1 MSNESTNGRFNV
13 ANIDWW
19 TWGISGGFVL
29 IFVIAALINIDAVS
43 KFVTAGFAWACD
55 LFGAFWQVLLL
66 ATFLLS
72 LVLALTKYGAVKLTN
87 HKPEFSTFKWI
98 CMIMTTLLA
107 GGGVFFSASEPV
119 SHFLTTPPH
128 YAGVES
134 ATAAAVAPAMAMSF
148 LHWGYLAWAV
158 LGSLSGVLLGYLH
171 YEKGLPLKPRTLLYP
186 IFGEKGVK
194 GTWGMLAD
202 AFAIIAVAA
211 GTIGPIGFLG
221 LQLADALNQ
230 LAGIPNTYSIQLM
243 ILLLV
248 TVFYAVVTAT
258 GLEKGI
264 QLLARVNIILAMC
277 LGGFI
282 LLFGPGRFI
291 IDSFLTGFGLYHQD
305 FMRIT
310 LFRGGGHDW
319 LSAWTIFY
327 WGWFIGYAPIMGVFV
342 ARISKGRSIRQII
355 LAVSIIAPIVTNM
368 WFSILGGSGIFF
380 ELNNPGVIS
389 GPLTNNGLPSCLLA
403 IAGQLPLSALITPLF
418 LLLVILFLA
427 TTGTGITYTIAMTVT
442 GDESPDKFTRVFWCV
457 MMGAVA
463 AVLVKIG
470 GVGAL
475 QSFIVITAVPV
486 SLICVPPLWG
496 AFKSAQKLYE
506 IRVLGK
512 EVPEQPVEPAGANS

>member
-55 LFGAFWQVLLL
+55 FFGAFWQVLLL

-186 IFGEKGVK
+186 ILGEKGVK

-230 LAGIPNTYSIQLM
+230 LTM
-243 ILLLV
+243 
-248 TVFYAVVTAT
+248 
-258 GLEKGI
+258 
-264 QLLARVNIILAMC
+264 
-277 LGGFI
+277 
-282 LLFGPGRFI
+282 LLF
-291 IDSFLTGFGLYHQD
+291 
-305 FMRIT
+305 
-310 LFRGGGHDW
+310 
-319 LSAWTIFY
+319 
-327 WGWFIGYAPIMGVFV
+327 
-342 ARISKGRSIRQII
+342 
-355 LAVSIIAPIVTNM
+355 N
-368 WFSILGGSGIFF
+368 
-380 ELNNPGVIS
+380 
-389 GPLTNNGLPSCLLA
+389 
-403 IAGQLPLSALITPLF
+403 
-418 LLLVILFLA
+418 
-427 TTGTGITYTIAMTVT
+427 
-442 GDESPDKFTRVFWCV
+442 
-457 MMGAVA
+457 
-463 AVLVKIG
+463 
-470 GVGAL
+470 
-475 QSFIVITAVPV
+475 
-486 SLICVPPLWG
+486 
-496 AFKSAQKLYE
+496 
-506 IRVLGK
+506 
-512 EVPEQPVEPAGANS
+512 